1 MKNKGFTLVEL
12 IVVVVIL
19 MIIACLFV
27 SGVGACGLFKKAE
40 IFEGSVI
47 SCQKLDAQFA
57 EGSQIFS
64 FAVKMDI
71 GDEYLTFST
80 EDRQFATVNEGDKI
94 QVKVFKY
101 SKWNREKAGTYYGG
115 RLLKTFKY

>member
-12 IVVVVIL
+12 MVVVVIL
-19 MIIACLFV
+19 IIIGGLVA
-27 SGVGACGLFKKAE
+27 GIGGGGGLFKKAE
-40 IFEGSVI
+40 VFEGPVI

-101 SKWNREKAGTYYGG
+101 SKWNREKAGTYHGG
-115 RLLKTFKY
+115 RLLKTYK